1 MNDDKKALWN
11 SVCKTD
17 PDHVKKITGKSYQG
31 SSPKPYYLIERATD
45 TFGPCGIGW
54 GIDVI
59 EERFFNF
66 SDTEIH
72 HFATVEFWYVLDGK
86 RGTVRQMGGT
96 RAAYITSTGKFTC
109 DEDAPK
115 KSITDGMVKAMS
127 MVGFAGDIFGGRWD
141 DSKYQDELKA
151 EKEKDAEDKAGAEKE
166 AARIAQRTPEYNAA
180 IEKHEATISAVISG
194 INNSLAARDINDIDA
209 QQSFLSLAAEAWYT
223 MANQDDLEKEQKSI
237 WLAYTKGGVFT
248 TQQQAIIKSSDF
260 RIAHFGAG

>member
-1 MNDDKKALWN
+1 MSDENKKLWN
-11 SVCKTD
+11 AVCKTD
-17 PDHVKKITGKSYQG
+17 PDHVKKISGKSYQG

-66 SDTEIH
+66 SETEIH

-96 RAAYITSTGKFTC
+96 RAAYITSAGKFTC

-151 EKEKDAEDKAGAEKE
+151 EKDSAIADTQYQLLVDKWMDSLVCVREALAVNDYSTAKE
-166 AARIAQRTPEYNAA
+166 ALNEID
-180 IEKHEATISAVISG
+180 
-194 INNSLAARDINDIDA
+194 RDA
-209 QQSFLSLAAEAWYT
+209 LVVLWKAPS
-223 MANQDDLEKEQKSI
+223 
-237 WLAYTKGGVFT
+237 KGGWFT
-248 TQQQAIIKSSDF
+248 TEERAKMKSNEW
-260 RIAHFGAG
+260 ANAV